1 MNRIPRLALLTLLS
15 VTPLFGQTNQPDS
28 QTLQQ
33 ILVELRSMHHD
44 LRLSQ
49 TMPILLAEYQVQQG
63 VVARATQRRD
73 DLRSK
78 LAQIKSKMSEV
89 DTQITK
95 TEEEALTTSDHDQK
109 LNLTD
114 MAENLKSLE
123 LAPLKKQEQET
134 TNDLDDAE
142 NTLAK
147 EQNMLSGIQARL
159 DDVVKQLQPINAPG
173 PPLPAS
179 K

>member
-1 MNRIPRLALLTLLS
+1 MNRIPALALLTLLS

-33 ILVELRSMHHD
+33 ILVEIRGWHND
-44 LRLSQ
+44 FRLNTTTQ
-49 TMPILLAEYQVQQG
+49 ILLTEYQLQQG
-63 VVARATQRRD
+63 VVTRATQHRD

-78 LAQIKSKMSEV
+78 LTQIQSNLKMYT
-89 DTQITK
+89 TQITQNEDKADK
-95 TEEEALTTSDHDQK
+95 TFDPAEKQQLAG
-109 LNLTD
+109 
-114 MAENLKSLE
+114 MAANVKSFLE
-123 LAPLKKQEQET
+123 SMKKQEQDT
-134 TNDLDDAE
+134 TSDLQDAE
-142 NTLAK
+142 SALAK

-159 DDVVKQLQPINAPG
+159 DDVVKQLQPINAPE